1 MSVLQG
7 TKTVRGGLTPPPP
20 RGEVVPTT
28 CYPNLRTLLSMANG
42 YKNNQKYNLFEIRRL
57 ITLTTKDTEET
68 VRDAQSCAPSRFE
81 NFLRD
86 GGQHRLV
93 YCGKGLDVVA
103 TAIFKAKSKNAG
115 IGDRSGDLVAR
126 ARARYHGIQIC
137 GRTVN
142 LPSAPAFSA
151 ARLRTQ

>member
-1 MSVLQG
+1 MQCIEK
-7 TKTVRGGLTPPPP
+7 TKSARQ
-20 RGEVVPTT
+20 E
-28 CYPNLRTLLSMANG
+28 
-42 YKNNQKYNLFEIRRL
+42 L

-103 TAIFKAKSKNAG
+103 TASFKAKSKNAG
-115 IGDRSGDLVAR
+115 IGDRSGYR
-126 ARARYHGIQIC
+126 AFRNR
-137 GRTVN
+137 R
-142 LPSAPAFSA
+142 
-151 ARLRTQ
+151 

>member
-1 MSVLQG
+1 MQILISQILCVGKIGSRPAPGAYQH
-7 TKTVRGGLTPPPP
+7 
-20 RGEVVPTT
+20 
-28 CYPNLRTLLSMANG
+28 
-42 YKNNQKYNLFEIRRL
+42 QL

-68 VRDAQSCAPSRFE
+68 VRDPQSCAPSRFE

-115 IGDRSGDLVAR
+115 IGDRSGYR
-126 ARARYHGIQIC
+126 AFRSR
-137 GRTVN
+137 R
-142 LPSAPAFSA
+142 
-151 ARLRTQ
+151 